1 VDCFEHTGLGTEPG
15 YPEDILEG
23 LRRRNATLYW
33 TPTIGPLYLFPYT
46 ADSFPERLDDPAW
59 REGVP
64 PDIARDIG
72 RSLER
77 FAALPYFALV
87 RRRIPTLANKF
98 AELRSTGVTLLAGTD
113 AGIPGNFHSDATW
126 RELATWVKLGMS
138 PMDAIQG
145 ATRWPARFLK
155 HESDLGTIASGRYA
169 DIIAVRGDVLH
180 NIELLERV
188 DIVIKGGVR
197 VK

>member
-1 VDCFEHTGLGTEPG
+1 
-15 YPEDILEG
+15 
-23 LRRRNATLYW
+23 
-33 TPTIGPLYLFPYT
+33 
-46 ADSFPERLDDPAW
+46 
-59 REGVP
+59 
-64 PDIARDIG
+64 
-72 RSLER
+72 
-77 FAALPYFALV
+77 
-87 RRRIPTLANKF
+87 
-98 AELRSTGVTLLAGTD
+98 
-113 AGIPGNFHSDATW
+113 
-126 RELATWVKLGMS
+126 VKLGMS